1 MKKIFTFAIA
11 LVCALAVNAQVSK
24 LTGNADGT
32 GDVVVTAG
40 TSTSVA
46 YVYVEAS
53 KQFAGYQVDL
63 YLPEGVTVKSQKRGS
78 LIAWDEDNEAAS
90 HSISKAAQTDGAMR
104 FLVSN
109 TDNTPFTATAGDM
122 LKITFNVD
130 AAFTGGDVKVANA
143 VIAFADG
150 SKEMP
155 EAVTTTMME
164 TTGINDVKAES
175 ANAPIYN
182 LQGVQVKEA
191 TNGVFI
197 QNGKKYI
204 VK

>member
-11 LVCALAVNAQVSK
+11 LICALAVNAQVSR
-24 LTGNADGT
+24 LSANADGT

-40 TSTSVA
+40 TATSVA
-46 YVYVEAS
+46 YLYVEATKS
-53 KQFAGYQVDL
+53 FAGYQCDL
-63 YLPEGVTVKSQKRGS
+63 YLPEGVTVKSNKRGS

-90 HSISKAAQTDGAMR
+90 HSISKQAQEDGAMR

-109 TDNTPFTATAGDM
+109 TDNTLFTATKGDM

-130 AAFTGGDVKVANA
+130 ASFKGGSWKVANA
-143 VIAFADG
+143 VIAFDDG
-150 SKEMP
+150 KKEEP
-155 EAVTTTMME
+155 QAEEGVFAEA
-164 TTGINDVKAES
+164 TGIDEMKAES
-175 ANAPIYN
+175 SNAPIYN

-191 TNGVFI
+191 TIGVFI